1 MHPEALRP
9 LLDAHGLLKRGALEP
24 PDPRDAFVVFAQ
36 RDDARFEP
44 EAWARHADRFFRA
57 KLGVTADKR
66 YDLAG
71 PPLTDA
77 AGVLLAPAEP
87 FRDAG
92 GPAMRL
98 VFARPAEAADYD
110 AADAADTKRGY
121 TGLAA
126 LARRCK
132 YVYLVREELE
142 AGAAAGSD
150 RPALLVS
157 AILASVVLGPILT
170 PLGDELYGVKT
181 AREKLGL

>member
-9 LLDAHGLLKRGALEP
+9 LLDAHGLLKPGALEP
-24 PDPRDAFVVFAQ
+24 PDPREAFVVFAQ
-36 RDDARFEP
+36 REDARFEP
-44 EAWARHADRFFRA
+44 DAWARHAERFFRT

-66 YDLAG
+66 YDVAG

-77 AGVLLAPAEP
+77 AGVVLAPAEP

-98 VFARPAEAADYD
+98 VFARPAEAADHD
-110 AADAADTKRGY
+110 AAESADTKRGY

-142 AGAAAGSD
+142 AGAPPDAD
-150 RPALLVS
+150 RPALLVA

-170 PLGDELYGVKT
+170 PTAELYGVKT